1 VSVAL
6 YYQSAL
12 SAVAEFGL
20 SPEVQFARHLKE
32 NVKNIL
38 VGTVGL
44 ITESKQANDL
54 LEDGAADV
62 VLMAR
67 EVLRDIDFP
76 LRAARELGAAVYPLA
91 QYEL

>member
-1 VSVAL
+1 L
-6 YYQSAL
+6 R
-12 SAVAEFGL
+12 AVADSAR
-20 SPEVQFARHLKE
+20 SPEVHFARHLKE

-44 ITESKQANDL
+44 ITEAKQANDL
-54 LEDGAADV
+54 LEEGAADV